1 MSEWEEASPS
11 VIHIAEQLI
20 EQYHPWLREAN
31 IGFIFR
37 DEAQKQSDGRL
48 VLAQAQRITAKLQV
62 YLEYD
67 FLIWVS
73 KKDWEGH
80 LTDAQRE
87 ALIDHELCHCV
98 RNMNTGAWAIRPHD
112 VQEFWQIIQRHGL
125 WSNDLHGARELLQR
139 VVQDELPLG
148 QVELVR
154 TGKVASVSIQQIG
167 AYDFADTLLEEV
179 RQFIEEVG
187 EVTVTTLQRKF
198 KISYSKAAS
207 LLDLIK
213 SVASESGE

>member
-20 EQYHPWLREAN
+20 EQYHPWLQDAN

-37 DEAQKQSDGRL
+37 DEAQKQSNGRL
-48 VLAQAQRITAKLQV
+48 VLAQAQRITSKLQV

-73 KKDWEGH
+73 KKDWEGR
-80 LTDAQRE
+80 LTDAQLE
-87 ALIDHELCHCV
+87 ALIDHELCHCI
-98 RNMNTGAWAIRPHD
+98 RNSNGWAIRPHD
-112 VQEFWQIIQRHGL
+112 VQEFWQVIKRHGL
-125 WSNDLHGARELLQR
+125 WSNDLQGARELLQK
-139 VVQDELPLG
+139 VMQDELPLG
-148 QVELVR
+148 QVELIR
-154 TGKVASVSIQQIG
+154 TGKVAAVSIQQIG

-179 RQFIEEVG
+179 KQFIEEAG
-187 EVTVTTLQRKF
+187 EVTVTALQRKF
-198 KISYSKAAS
+198 KISYGKASS

-213 SVASESGE
+213 SVADEQAE